1 MRLQMSAIQ
10 VLETQERAEEGS
22 PQIPP
27 QTLALELN
35 LEITDPEVVGALIG
49 IEDLRRR
56 HDFATAAL
64 RVGVRA
70 FRDAGGQV
78 DQDRVRAAGDQILG
92 ELQALLGENSTRLV
106 TELDGVLRRYSDP
119 EDGLIAQRMKRLC
132 ATDGDL
138 AQVLRPLVAGD
149 SSELAK
155 TLVRH
160 VGESSPLFRRLDP
173 AQADGLLS
181 QMEQT
186 LSAALSAQ
194 ADQILKQ
201 FSLDN
206 KDSALGRMLERI
218 ADAQADLRNAFTSD
232 LSKVVGEF
240 SLDSEGSA
248 LSRMKG
254 HLGAQLEALAKS
266 DSEFKAE
273 VREILSRLETRRV
286 VEAQG
291 TLHGRTFEQ
300 RVSGHL
306 EALCDRAGDLFE
318 ACGATT
324 GLIRNCKVGD
334 QVVTL
339 GPDCGAA
346 GARIVFEAKEDM
358 SYDDRRALEDLSQAK
373 KNRAA
378 GLGVFVFSRACAEDR
393 PPFRRF
399 GDDLLVVWDA
409 QEPRSDIYLD
419 AALSIA
425 RALAVRQ
432 AAERGETAVDLAVI
446 EKAILEIER
455 QAAKLD
461 SIQTSGNTIK
471 NGAQKILDE
480 ARIMKDSLLKQ
491 TKELHEQLGEMRKEL
506 AGDA

>member
-1 MRLQMSAIQ
+1 MPLLATP
-10 VLETQERAEEGS
+10 EDAEEES
-22 PQIPP
+22 SQAL
-27 QTLALELN
+27 TLELN
-35 LEITDPEVVGALIG
+35 LEITDPEVVGALVG
-49 IEDLRRR
+49 IDDLRRR
-56 HDFATAAL
+56 HDYAAAAL
-64 RVGVRA
+64 RVGIRA
-70 FRDAGGQV
+70 LRDAGGQV
-78 DQDRVRAAGDQILG
+78 DQDRVRAAGDQLLG
-92 ELQALLGENSTRLV
+92 ELQALLGENSSRLV
-106 TELDGVLRRYSDP
+106 TQLDGILRRYSDP

-132 ATDGDL
+132 ASDGDL
-138 AQVLRPLVAGD
+138 AQVLRPLVSGD

-155 TLVRH
+155 TLMRH

-173 AQADGLLS
+173 AQANGLLG
-181 QMEQT
+181 QIEQT
-186 LSAALSAQ
+186 LSTALTTQ
-194 ADQILKQ
+194 ANDILRQ

-273 VREILSRLETRRV
+273 VREILSRLETRKA

-291 TLHGRTFEQ
+291 TLHGRTFEEQ
-300 RVSGHL
+300 VSGQL
-306 EALCDRAGDLFE
+306 EALCHRTGDLFE

-334 QVVTL
+334 QVVAL

-346 GARIVFEAKEDM
+346 GARIVFEAKEDA
-358 SYDDRRALEDLSQAK
+358 SYDDRRALEDLAMAK
-373 KNRAA
+373 KNRGA
-378 GLGVFVFSRACAEDR
+378 GLAVFVFSRASGGDR

-409 QEPRSDIYLD
+409 QDPRTDIYLD

-425 RALAVRQ
+425 RALAIRQ
-432 AAERGETAVDLAVI
+432 AAVRGETTVDLAAI

-461 SIQTSGNTIK
+461 CIQTSGNTIK

-480 ARIMKDSLLKQ
+480 ARVMKDSLIKQ
-491 TKELHEQLGEMRKEL
+491 TKELHEQLVRIREEL
-506 AGDA
+506 VRASS